1 MSQPERCPNC
11 NECHNQPERCPNC
24 NEECHNQKS
33 PAHYPAPQMRSK
45 CVCTVHWVRSV
56 CVRKCDQ
63 YVFTAAIEMSQSTLQ
78 RALSGTTDA
87 TKMCLHLCSPSE
99 ERTDHKTCAVQTSK
113 VEVTKR
119 CNQNEERA
127 DHKTCVAQTRTCKPQ
142 NLCSPNE

>member
-1 MSQPERCPNC
+1 MSTLS
-11 NECHNQPERCPNC
+11 
-24 NEECHNQKS
+24 KIS
-33 PAHYPAPQMRSK
+33 PVLKYFFNFYTHT
-45 CVCTVHWVRSV
+45 CTLKTLHWVRSV

-127 DHKTCVAQTRTCKPQ
+127 DHKTCAAQTRTCKPQ
-142 NLCSPNE
+142 NLCSPNEKRKPLNLCSPNEKRGNHKKLV